1 LKKIIVVLF
10 TLFMVG
16 CANNQIIE
24 YAETRYPNCNIEH
37 IDSNSISTKLRITCP
52 NKEPFEK
59 IYRSQ

>member
-1 LKKIIVVLF
+1 
-10 TLFMVG
+10 MVG